1 MEDEKNLAK
10 FLTMDD
16 FNYKDKV
23 VLLRVDFNSPID
35 PNTKKILDDTR
46 IRSHSET
53 VAELSKKGAKVV
65 ILAHQGR
72 PGDPDYSSLENHA
85 KALSKIINKPVNY
98 VDDIYGEKAK
108 KAIEALKPG
117 EILVLKNVRDYPEET
132 KSKSPEEHAKSELVQ
147 KLAPLADFFVND
159 AFAAAHR
166 GHASIV
172 GFTVVLPTAAGR
184 VMEKELKALEK
195 VTTARETPCLY
206 ILGGAKADDSAAI
219 TEYVLS
225 KGTADNVLTGGVIG
239 HLFLYAKGY
248 DIGETN
254 RKYLEEKGF
263 TAIIPKIQ
271 DLFKRFDGKIVLPD
285 DLAVEVDGK
294 RREIDVSEL
303 PTSYPIYDIGSKTIE
318 KYASMLKKAKAIVVN
333 GPMGVYENKEFLK
346 GTKGVFEAI
355 AESKAF
361 SVAGGGHTVGAL
373 DELGLQK
380 RISYVSTGGGALMEF
395 LTGKT
400 LPGVDA
406 LEKAKRA

>member
-1 MEDEKNLAK
+1 MAK

-35 PNTKKILDDTR
+35 PNTKEILDDTR

-53 VAELSKKGAKVV
+53 IAELSKKDAKVV

-85 KALSKIINKPVNY
+85 KALSKILNKPVEY

-263 TAIIPKIQ
+263 TTIIPKIQ
-271 DLFKRFDGKIVLPD
+271 DLFRRFDGKIVLPD

-303 PTSYPIYDIGSKTIE
+303 PTSYPIYDIGSKTVE

-380 RISYVSTGGGALMEF
+380 RISYVSTGGGALMEY

>member
-1 MEDEKNLAK
+1 MAK

-16 FNYKDKV
+16 FNYEDKV

-35 PNTKKILDDTR
+35 PNTKEILDDTR

-53 VAELSKKGAKVV
+53 IAELSKKDAKVV

-85 KALSKIINKPVNY
+85 KALSKILNKPVEY

-184 VMEKELKALEK
+184 VMERELKALEK

-206 ILGGAKADDSAAI
+206 VLGGAKADDSAAI

-263 TAIIPKIQ
+263 TTIIPKIQ

-303 PTSYPIYDIGSKTIE
+303 PTSYPIYDIGSKTVE

-333 GPMGVYENKEFLK
+333 GPMGVYENREFLK

-380 RISYVSTGGGALMEF
+380 RISYVSTGGGALMEY

>member
-1 MEDEKNLAK
+1 MAK

-35 PNTKKILDDTR
+35 PNTKEILDDTR

-53 VAELSKKGAKVV
+53 IAELSKKDAKVV

-85 KALSKIINKPVNY
+85 KALSKILNKPVEY

-184 VMEKELKALEK
+184 VMERELKALEK

-263 TAIIPKIQ
+263 TTIIPKIQ
-271 DLFKRFDGKIVLPD
+271 DLFRRFDGKIVLPD

-303 PTSYPIYDIGSKTIE
+303 PTSYPIYDIGSKTVE

-333 GPMGVYENKEFLK
+333 GPMGVYENREFLK

-380 RISYVSTGGGALMEF
+380 RISYVSTGGGALMEY

>member
-1 MEDEKNLAK
+1 MAK

-53 VAELSKKGAKVV
+53 IAELSKKGAKVV

-85 KALSKIINKPVNY
+85 KALSKILNKPVNY

-108 KAIEALKPG
+108 KAIEALKPS

-147 KLAPLADFFVND
+147 KLAPLANFFVND

-184 VMEKELKALEK
+184 VMERELKALEK

-248 DIGETN
+248 DIGEKN

-263 TAIIPKIQ
+263 TTIIPKIQ

-303 PTSYPIYDIGSKTIE
+303 PTNYSIYDIGSKTIE
-318 KYASMLKKAKAIVVN
+318 KYASIIKEAKAIVLN

-361 SVAGGGHTVGAL
+361 SVAGGGHTIGAL

-380 RISYVSTGGGALMEF
+380 RISYVSTGGGALMEY

-400 LPGVDA
+400 LPGVEA

>member
-1 MEDEKNLAK
+1 MAK

-16 FNYKDKV
+16 FNYEDKV

-35 PNTKKILDDTR
+35 PNTKEILDDTR

-53 VAELSKKGAKVV
+53 IAELSKKDAKVV

-85 KALSKIINKPVNY
+85 KALSKILNKPVEY

-184 VMEKELKALEK
+184 VMERELKALEK

-206 ILGGAKADDSAAI
+206 VLGGAKADDSAAI

-263 TAIIPKIQ
+263 TTIIPKIQ
-271 DLFKRFDGKIVLPD
+271 DLFRRFDGKIVLPD

-303 PTSYPIYDIGSKTIE
+303 PTSYPIYDIGSKTVE

-333 GPMGVYENKEFLK
+333 GPMGVYENREFLK

-380 RISYVSTGGGALMEF
+380 RISYVSTGGGALMEY

>member
-1 MEDEKNLAK
+1 MAK

-16 FNYKDKV
+16 FNYEDKV

-35 PNTKKILDDTR
+35 PNTKEILDDTR

-53 VAELSKKGAKVV
+53 IAELSKKDAKVV

-85 KALSKIINKPVNY
+85 KALSKILNKPVEY

-184 VMEKELKALEK
+184 VMERELKALEK

-263 TAIIPKIQ
+263 TTIIPKIQ

-303 PTSYPIYDIGSKTIE
+303 PTSYPIYDIGSKTVE

-333 GPMGVYENKEFLK
+333 GPMGVYENREFLK

-380 RISYVSTGGGALMEF
+380 RISYVSTGGGALMEY

>member
-1 MEDEKNLAK
+1 MAK

-16 FNYKDKV
+16 FNYEDKV

-35 PNTKKILDDTR
+35 PNTKEILDDTR

-53 VAELSKKGAKVV
+53 IAELSKKDAKVV

-85 KALSKIINKPVNY
+85 KALSKILNKPVEY

-184 VMEKELKALEK
+184 VMERELKALEK

-225 KGTADNVLTGGVIG
+225 KGTADNVLTGGVVG

-263 TAIIPKIQ
+263 TTIIPKIQ

-303 PTSYPIYDIGSKTIE
+303 PTSYPIYDIGSKAIE

-333 GPMGVYENKEFLK
+333 GPMGVYENREFLK

-380 RISYVSTGGGALMEF
+380 RISYVSTGGGALMEY

>member
-1 MEDEKNLAK
+1 MAK

-16 FNYKDKV
+16 FNYEDKV

-35 PNTKKILDDTR
+35 PNTKEILDDTR

-53 VAELSKKGAKVV
+53 IAELSKKDAKVV

-85 KALSKIINKPVNY
+85 KALSKILNKPVEY

-184 VMEKELKALEK
+184 VMERELKALEK

-263 TAIIPKIQ
+263 TTIIPKIQ
-271 DLFKRFDGKIVLPD
+271 DLFRRFDGKIVLPD

-303 PTSYPIYDIGSKTIE
+303 PTSYPIYDIGSKTVE

-333 GPMGVYENKEFLK
+333 GPMGVYENREFLK

-380 RISYVSTGGGALMEF
+380 RISYVSTGGGALMEY

>member
-1 MEDEKNLAK
+1 MAK

-16 FNYKDKV
+16 FNYEDKV

-35 PNTKKILDDTR
+35 PNTKEILDDTR

-53 VAELSKKGAKVV
+53 IAELSKKDAKVV

-85 KALSKIINKPVNY
+85 KALSKILNKPVEY

-184 VMEKELKALEK
+184 VMERELKALEK

-206 ILGGAKADDSAAI
+206 VLGGAKADDSAAI

-263 TAIIPKIQ
+263 TTIIPKIQ

-318 KYASMLKKAKAIVVN
+318 KYASMIKKAKAIVVN
-333 GPMGVYENKEFLK
+333 GPMGVYENREFLK

-361 SVAGGGHTVGAL
+361 SVAGGGHTIGAL

-380 RISYVSTGGGALMEF
+380 RISYVSTGGGALMEY

-400 LPGVDA
+400 LPGVEA

>member
-1 MEDEKNLAK
+1 MAK

-16 FNYKDKV
+16 FNYKNKV

-53 VAELSKKGAKVV
+53 IAELSKKGAKVV

-85 KALSKIINKPVNY
+85 KALSKILNKPVEY

-108 KAIEALKPG
+108 KAIEALKPR

-172 GFTVVLPTAAGR
+172 GFTTVLPTAAGR

-195 VTTARETPCLY
+195 VTTASEKPCLY

-263 TAIIPKIQ
+263 TTIIPKIQ

-303 PTSYPIYDIGSKTIE
+303 PTNYPIYDIGSKTIE
-318 KYASMLKKAKAIVVN
+318 KYASMVKKAEAIVLN

-361 SVAGGGHTVGAL
+361 SVAGGGHTIGAL

-380 RISYVSTGGGALMEF
+380 RISYVSTGGGALMEY

-400 LPGVDA
+400 LPGVEA

>member
-1 MEDEKNLAK
+1 MAK

-35 PNTKKILDDTR
+35 PNTKEILDDTR

-53 VAELSKKGAKVV
+53 IAELSKKGAKVV

-85 KALSKIINKPVNY
+85 KALSKILNKPVEY

-132 KSKSPEEHAKSELVQ
+132 KAKSPEEHAKSELVQ

-195 VTTARETPCLY
+195 VTTAREKPCLY

-219 TEYVLS
+219 SEYVLS

-263 TAIIPKIQ
+263 TTIIPKIQ

-303 PTSYPIYDIGSKTIE
+303 PTNYPIYDIGSKTIE
-318 KYASMLKKAKAIVVN
+318 KYASMIKKAKAIVLN

-361 SVAGGGHTVGAL
+361 SVAGGGHTIGAL

-400 LPGVDA
+400 LPGVEA